1 MKVNKVAS
9 VAEVSE
15 IHSTVREPRG
25 DRGAQNIL
33 DSIAKADEEQ
43 QTSIDPSAV
52 QAAMEKL
59 KQHPEPEVGFM
70 LMRQNTLPA
79 YNVQTA
85 VDTEHA
91 LIVANTVVLDAAD
104 NRCLQPMAEAAK
116 KALGVDSFNIVA
128 DAGYSNGEQAAHCEA
143 AGLLPHVPVMRTV
156 NNQGDGSLFG
166 RKEFLYEPIPIP
178 TSVLETRS
186 CVARK
191 YTVRTD
197 IRFMKLQLAT
207 AVPAL

>member
-1 MKVNKVAS
+1 
-9 VAEVSE
+9 
-15 IHSTVREPRG
+15 
-25 DRGAQNIL
+25 L

-52 QAAMEKL
+52 QAALEKL

-70 LMRQNTLPA
+70 LMRQNILPA

-156 NNQGDGSLFG
+156 NNQGDDSLFG

-178 TSVLETRS
+178 TSVLETRN

-191 YTVRTD
+191 YTVKTD
-197 IRFMKLQLAT
+197 IRFMKLRLAT